1 MVQQGPAFSAVCAF
15 IVEKLHLTVSFLV
28 AYSPNGLPFFRK
40 ELQCVVSGVWE
51 MNKYV
56 IIKMF

>member
-1 MVQQGPAFSAVCAF
+1 MVQQGPAFSAVCVF
-15 IVEKLHLTVSFLV
+15 IVEKLHLTVSFIV
-28 AYSPNGLPFFRK
+28 VYSLNGLPFFSK